1 MSSRNWLFRTVTL
14 VFLGLF
20 LVGAGATAQAAGPAK
35 LRLSLQP
42 TPDCFVVQRIIDEG
56 LDKKAGLEL
65 EMIYADSGVAQIES
79 LPAKA
84 WDLANLGGVPML
96 MGALRYKAYMI
107 ALSADDG
114 YNNMVM
120 VRPNSPIAQAKGADP
135 KLPNLLG
142 NAETVKGKTVL
153 VPTVTSAHYAVS
165 GWLKSLGLA
174 DKDVVL
180 QNMEPG
186 QAIAAFDSGVGDV
199 ISVWVPFSLTG
210 INKGWKMVADGAMTK
225 SSVPLVWTTSRDFG
239 DKNPELIKKFMLL
252 YFQEIDRYKKELAT
266 DKKALVGKVR
276 KVFKDWGGMD
286 MSEEMVGMML
296 DTYKMFDLQDNLR
309 MLDDSKGKSEA
320 FAMME
325 NVANFFT
332 ENKRFKPEE
341 RDQVLK
347 TDFITGRFL
356 K

>member
-1 MSSRNWLFRTVTL
+1 MKSLASL
-14 VFLGLF
+14 FLGLLF
-20 LVGAGATAQAAGPAK
+20 LSILVPSNACALDK

-42 TPDCFVVQRIIDEG
+42 TPDCFVVWRIINEG

-65 EMIYADSGVAQIES
+65 EMIYADSGVSQIEA
-79 LPAKA
+79 LPAKV

-107 ALSADDG
+107 ALSANDG
-114 YNNMVM
+114 FNNMVM
-120 VRPNSPIAQAKGADP
+120 VRADSPILKTKGANPEYPD
-135 KLPNLLG
+135 LYGSSEL
-142 NAETVKGKTVL
+142 VKGKTVL
-153 VPTVTSAHYAVS
+153 VPTVTSAHYALS
-165 GWLKSLGLA
+165 GSLKALGLL

-186 QAIAAFDSGVGDV
+186 QAIAAFDSGVGDM

-210 INKGWKMVADGAMTK
+210 VKKGWKMVADGAMTH
-225 SSVPLVWTTSRDFG
+225 SSVPLVWTTPRDYG

-252 YFQEIDRYKKELAT
+252 YFQEIDRYQNELKN
-266 DKKALVGKVR
+266 DKAALVPKVR

-286 MSEEMVGMML
+286 MTDEMVSMML
-296 DTYKMFDLQDNLR
+296 DTYKMYDLKQNLQ

-320 FAMME
+320 FTMMK
-325 NVANFFT
+325 NVADFFT
-332 ENKRFKPEE
+332 ENKRFTPEQRE
-341 RDQVLK
+341 QVLN
-347 TDFITGRFL
+347 TDYITAKFL

>member
-1 MSSRNWLFRTVTL
+1 MSSGKWMVRGVAL

-20 LVGAGATAQAAGPAK
+20 LVGAVASTHAAGPTK

-42 TPDCFVVQRIIDEG
+42 TPDCFIVQRIIDEG
-56 LDKKAGLEL
+56 LDKKAGFEI

-114 YNNMVM
+114 FNNMVM
-120 VRPNSPIAQAKGADP
+120 VRANSPIAQASGASP
-135 KLPNLLG
+135 QAPNLLG
-142 NAETVKGKTVL
+142 SAETVKGKTVL

-165 GWLKSLGLA
+165 GWLKALGLA
-174 DKDVVL
+174 DKDIVI

-199 ISVWVPFSLTG
+199 IAVWVPFSLTG
-210 INKGWKMVADGAMTK
+210 INKGWKVVTDGATTK
-225 SSVPLVWTTSRDFG
+225 SSVPLVWTASREFG

-252 YFQEIDRYKKELAT
+252 YFQEIDRYLKELGT
-266 DKKALVGKVR
+266 EKKVLVPKVR

-296 DTYKMFDLQDNLR
+296 ETYKMYSLQDNLR
-309 MLDDSKGKSEA
+309 MLDDSKGKCEA
-320 FAMME
+320 YTMMKG
-325 NVANFFT
+325 VADFFT
-332 ENKRFKPEE
+332 ENKRFKAEE
-341 RDQVLK
+341 RDQVLN
-347 TDFITGRFL
+347 TEFITGKFL